1 MYRPLI
7 FASNC
12 TYGFITESYELL
24 YRKPFPYRDYIN
36 SENIFVLWDK
46 LIGENLQPL
55 NKQEKEIYK
64 FLMAIGKHIFTDP

>member
-55 NKQEKEIYK
+55 NKQEKRDIQISYGYWQ
-64 FLMAIGKHIFTDP
+64 AYIH